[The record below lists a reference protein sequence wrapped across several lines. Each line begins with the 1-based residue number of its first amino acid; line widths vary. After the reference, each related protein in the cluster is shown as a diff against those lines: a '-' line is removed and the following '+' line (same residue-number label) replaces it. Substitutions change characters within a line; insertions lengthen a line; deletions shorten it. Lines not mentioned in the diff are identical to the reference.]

1 MLASSLVREFLD
13 RSFRSPGETV
23 AYLNVPELGVIPSL
37 MGKSRFSLSGVREKW
52 LSLQSRIR
60 GGGGPSAG
68 TAELTTWQRKPSLLA
83 DSFRSTLASIL
94 FAGQQ
99 GRKPKVL
106 IVTSALP
113 GEGKTT
119 VLSNLGLVIAETG
132 QRVLLIDGDMRK
144 PRLNKI
150 YSRTNTWGLTDLL
163 RERTS
168 IEDYPME
175 TLCRSTDMTGLFL
188 LPSGSP
194 TDDISPLIHS
204 SRLEQLL
211 DRLRAEFDMVLID
224 TPPMIQISDS
234 RLISRLADGVI
245 LVVRSGKTSQGA
257 AQAALQRL
265 IEDGSQVIG
274 TVLNDW
280 DPKGSGGSYRY
291 DYQIRLS
298 IQDRLMVL
306 TRPLLGICWKLER

>member
-1 MLASSLVREFLD
+1 M
-13 RSFRSPGETV
+13 
-23 AYLNVPELGVIPSL
+23 
-37 MGKSRFSLSGVREKW
+37 
-52 LSLQSRIR
+52 
-60 GGGGPSAG
+60 
-68 TAELTTWQRKPSLLA
+68 
-83 DSFRSTLASIL
+83 
-94 FAGQQ
+94 
-99 GRKPKVL
+99 
-106 IVTSALP
+106 TSALP

-163 RERTS
+163 REQTS

-188 LPSGSP
+188 LPSGP
-194 TDDISPLIHS
+194 PADDISPLIHS

-280 DPKGSGGSYRY
+280 DPKGSRGSYHYDYKY
-291 DYQIRLS
+291 DYQYK
-298 IQDRLMVL
+298 
-306 TRPLLGICWKLER
+306 TG